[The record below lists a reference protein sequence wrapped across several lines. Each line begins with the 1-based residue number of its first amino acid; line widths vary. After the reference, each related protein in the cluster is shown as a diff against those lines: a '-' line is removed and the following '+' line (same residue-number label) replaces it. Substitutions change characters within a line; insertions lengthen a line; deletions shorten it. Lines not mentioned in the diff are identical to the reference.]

1 MCYSLTQT
9 ALAHTEDGAS
19 IIKPYAYIVSVEITN
34 DGPRG
39 KLLVDKEVFTAYV
52 YPGAISIVTLTN
64 WGRDK
69 MATISQTTFSNALPC
84 MKMYQ
89 LRSRF
94 RLSLFLR
101 FELTI
106 QRWFR

>member
-1 MCYSLTQT
+1 MCYCLTQT

-34 DGPRG
+34 DRPRG
-39 KLLVDKEVFTAYV
+39 KLLVDNEVFTAYV
-52 YPGAISIVTLTN
+52 YPGAISISYSNTLRPRQNGHHLT
-64 WGRDK
+64 DD
-69 MATISQTTFSNALPC
+69 ISNALPC
-84 MKMYQ
+84 MKIYQ
-89 LRSRF
+89 LRLRF

-106 QRWFR
+106 QHWFR